1 MERNSEYLLKAAE
14 STAGLQDAIS
24 VISRVLNIIVFVA
37 NVTVILVMFIKCSK
51 FRRTRRYD
59 DYNGI
64 KTLSKALEVI
74 VIFLIIDAVYGL
86 TRIFPIIDV
95 MTLINSLI
103 PDFPQAIF
111 AYLIF
116 ITVALPIIGC
126 MISIFAWSYYHK
138 TRRLFFSVYPNGV
151 QQVDLSRPAY
161 IPDDS
166 LFGSNTEANISFSA
180 NDKKPA
186 PPFGENMDAGLAD
199 MGAQGFYAKASA
211 VNSRSTA
218 GANNA
223 NGTNNAYSM
232 NGTNNAKGAN
242 NAYSMNSTNNAG
254 NASSVNNAVN
264 TASAM
269 NTVGRGSPNYTA
281 NANAVNNAAYA
292 GGAGNAVN
300 NRSKAQA
307 SDELFGT
314 GVSDDYINRFTAADQ
329 EKLDQL
335 LVQDTPDTEYKV
347 TPAQNNDGDIFGTG
361 SNLWEAVPDMS
372 DPLISEILVTEEAPK
387 DEVYRDG
394 ENSVFGSGTTEDYM
408 KRFTTAD
415 DDVISELLIRDDRE
429 EQ

>member
-14 STAGLQDAIS
+14 NAAGLQDAIS
-24 VISRVLNIIVFVA
+24 VISRVLNILVFVV

-51 FRRTRRYD
+51 FRRTRRYE

-86 TRIFPIIDV
+86 TRIFSIIDV
-95 MTLINSLI
+95 ITLINSLI
-103 PDFPQAIF
+103 PDFPQAVF

-116 ITVALPIIGC
+116 ITVALPILGC

-186 PPFGENMDAGLAD
+186 PPFGGNVDAGLAD
-199 MGAQGFYAKASA
+199 LGAQSFYAKASA

-218 GANNA
+218 GANN
-223 NGTNNAYSM
+223 TYSM
-232 NGTNNAKGAN
+232 NGTNNAR
-242 NAYSMNSTNNAG
+242 

-269 NTVGRGSPNYTA
+269 NTVGGGSHNYTA
-281 NANAVNNAAYA
+281 NNAAYA
-292 GGAGNAVN
+292 GGARSAVN
-300 NRSKAQA
+300 DRSKAQA

-314 GVSDDYINRFTAADQ
+314 GVSDDYINRLTVTDQ
-329 EKLDQL
+329 AKLEQL